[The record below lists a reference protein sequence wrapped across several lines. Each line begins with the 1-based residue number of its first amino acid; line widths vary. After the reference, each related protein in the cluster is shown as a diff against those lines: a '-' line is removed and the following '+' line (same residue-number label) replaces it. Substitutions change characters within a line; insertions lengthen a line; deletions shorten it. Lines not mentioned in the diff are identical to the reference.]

1 MPVTEED
8 IQKGL
13 ATQALMNR
21 KGTLGDQRA
30 LYDDLYRYT
39 VGFLFGEIWNRPHLS
54 MRDRQL
60 ITLAANIATAR
71 PNGTQLHYKSAK
83 AVGIS
88 HEEIMELIIHV
99 GMYGGWPTMSLA
111 CKQYAEALAAEK
123 AADADAA
130 SPAKKAARKS
140 KPAAGK
146 RRGKKPAA

>member
-1 MPVTEED
+1 MPVTEE
-8 IQKGL
+8 QMRQGL
-13 ATQALMNR
+13 ATQARMNR
-21 KGTLGDQRA
+21 TGTLGDQKA
-30 LYDDLYRYT
+30 LYEDLYRYT

-83 AVGIS
+83 AAGIT

-111 CKQYAEALAAEK
+111 CKQYAEVLAAEMAATK
-123 AADADAA
+123 APAA
-130 SPAKKAARKS
+130 APQPSRKPKAPARK
-140 KPAAGK
+140 G
-146 RRGKKPAA
+146 RRNRAT